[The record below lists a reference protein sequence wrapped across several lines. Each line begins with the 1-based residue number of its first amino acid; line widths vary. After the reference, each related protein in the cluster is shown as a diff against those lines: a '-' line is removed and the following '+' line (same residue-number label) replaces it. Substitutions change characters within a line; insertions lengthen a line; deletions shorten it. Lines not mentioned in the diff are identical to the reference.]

1 MAEPCPTGRLGCE
14 KLASGSAPCAVH
26 TKASVKESP
35 PVALQLLDRTS
46 VEANPGSWAAEPH
59 FERRWYATFTR
70 PQNEKSVLKHLDLR
84 EVESFLPT
92 YDTVHL
98 WRNRQRVAVTLPL
111 FPTYLFVR
119 ISRAERAKVL
129 QCPGVLHIVGSAR
142 EPLPLEDAE
151 VEFLRAGVGR
161 RRVEPF
167 SELVIGEKVRIK
179 SGIMQGVRGTLVR
192 KSSSLRFVLT
202 IEMIN
207 QHAAIEVDAEDIE
220 PAVH

>member
-1 MAEPCPTGRLGCE
+1 MHC
-14 KLASGSAPCAVH
+14 
-26 TKASVKESP
+26 KASIEVGI
-35 PVALQLLDRTS
+35 PVALQLLCRPS
-46 VEANPGSWAAEPH
+46 NEANPGSAEPYS
-59 FERRWYATFTR
+59 ERRWFATFTR

-84 EVESFLPT
+84 QVESFLPT
-92 YDTVHL
+92 YDTVHM
-98 WRNRQRVAVTLPL
+98 WRNRQRVTVTLPL

-119 ISRAERAKVL
+119 ITRAERAKVL
-129 QCPGVLHIVGSAR
+129 QCPGVLHIVGSPR

-167 SELVIGEKVRIK
+167 SELVIGEKVRIR
-179 SGIMQGVRGTLVR
+179 SGIMQGVSGTLIR

>member
-1 MAEPCPTGRLGCE
+1 VSLG
-14 KLASGSAPCAVH
+14 LASP
-26 TKASVKESP
+26 ASVATSSIGLWKSDP
-35 PVALQLLDRTS
+35 P
-46 VEANPGSWAAEPH
+46 AERKW
-59 FERRWYATFTR
+59 FATFTR
-70 PQNEKSVLKHLDLR
+70 PQNEKSVLKQLDLR

-92 YDTVHL
+92 YDTVRL
-98 WRNRQRVAVTLPL
+98 WKNRQRVTVTLPL

-129 QCPGVLHIVGSAR
+129 ACPGVLHIVGNHR
-142 EPLPLEDAE
+142 EPLALDDSE
-151 VEFLRAGVGR
+151 VDFLRLGMYQ

-179 SGIMQGVRGTLVR
+179 SGMLQGVKGTLIR

-220 PAVH
+220 PAAN